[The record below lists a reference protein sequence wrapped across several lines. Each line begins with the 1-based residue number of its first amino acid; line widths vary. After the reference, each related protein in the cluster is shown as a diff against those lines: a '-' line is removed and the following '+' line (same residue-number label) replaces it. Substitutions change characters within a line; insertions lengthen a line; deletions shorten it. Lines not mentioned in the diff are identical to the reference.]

1 MAYAKAAAI
10 TSLTAAA
17 GTANNTVTDVGATFD
32 QAVLNDNFKD
42 LAAKINE
49 ILVVLAARGI
59 TR

>member
-10 TSLTAAA
+10 TSLTAAS
-17 GTANNTVTDVGATFD
+17 GTANNTVTDVGSSFD
-32 QAVLNDNFKD
+32 QATLNDNFKD